1 MLHNEDQSHASDH
14 WAAVSNHY
22 NQPLFC
28 GLDASHWVWFSIC
41 LLKQVQVGGMGD
53 REHLYCEVATAT
65 SHSYAFVQVYE
76 LEAGVAWIVF
86 CLFKSSS
93 VFKRKNKCSL

>member
-1 MLHNEDQSHASDH
+1 
-14 WAAVSNHY
+14 
-22 NQPLFC
+22 
-28 GLDASHWVWFSIC
+28 
-41 LLKQVQVGGMGD
+41 MGD